1 MRHMT
6 AGPGGGGMR
15 VLCVAAVLAS
25 VGCVTRTGVYDD
37 IYRNRNAAY
46 QAWKSAKEGREGAQL
61 VLTGKLS
68 VQKAVKTAWENNKL
82 LGTIREQR
90 ENAKGRIIEAYSA
103 ALPKLDFRG
112 GYTRLDKVPT
122 FKAGGV
128 SVPMGNRNN
137 YSGSLVLTQPFFR
150 GGAIAAGIRGANI
163 FAFLTDEEVAKVQ
176 QDVVYQTRLTY
187 YDSLLA
193 RELVKVS
200 EGDVKLAKAH
210 LGDVQKKKAAG
221 VVSQYDVLRA
231 RVEVSNVEAQLIERQ
246 NASHLA
252 MTTLLKTMGV
262 SQESR
267 VELTDKLEYKAAL
280 PVIEQAV
287 KKAFHERPEILK
299 AELAV
304 KLNQE
309 LVVDARSGF
318 LPRVEGTYTRTRAKP
333 DPHNQAR
340 QDWGNEWSAAMTMI
354 WPIFDGL
361 ASVGRMRQARA
372 DLQRSVIE
380 LAEAEEQVLLDVK
393 QALFSIEDA
402 EKFVKSQS
410 DNRKRAEEGL
420 RLAKAGYD
428 AGVNTEIEMLDA
440 RQALSETHALYY
452 QAVYR
457 HQTAKL
463 ALERATGALKNP
475 KGIGGPNK

>member
-1 MRHMT
+1 MRHTMV
-6 AGPGGGGMR
+6 GPSGGGTR
-15 VLCVAAVLAS
+15 ALCAVLA
-25 VGCVTRTGVYDD
+25 VFGAGCITRTAVYDD

-46 QAWKSAKEGREGAQL
+46 QAWKSAKEGREGAQP

-68 VQKAVKTAWENNKL
+68 IQKAVETAWKNNKT
-82 LGTIREQR
+82 LGAIRKQR

-103 ALPKLDFRG
+103 ALPKLNLQA
-112 GYTRLDKVPT
+112 GYTRLDQVPT
-122 FKAGGV
+122 FNAPGI
-128 SVPMGNRNN
+128 SVPIGNRNN
-137 YSGSLVLTQPFFR
+137 YSGSLVLTQPFFQ

-163 FAFLTDEEVAKVQ
+163 FAFLTDEEVATVQ
-176 QDVVYQTRLTY
+176 QDVVYGTRKAY
-187 YDSLLA
+187 YDTLLA

-200 EGDVKLAKAH
+200 EGDLKLARAH
-210 LGDVQKKKAAG
+210 LSDVQKKKKAG
-221 VVSQYDVLRA
+221 VVSEYDVLRA
-231 RVEVSNVEAQLIERQ
+231 RVEVSNVQAELIERQ

-267 VELTDKLEYKAAL
+267 VELADRLEYKPIVPSL
-280 PVIEQAV
+280 EDAV

-304 KLNQE
+304 KLNRE
-309 LVVDARSGF
+309 LLVNARAGF
-318 LPRVEGTYTRTRAKP
+318 LPRIEGTYTRTRAKP
-333 DPHNQAR
+333 DPHDQTR
-340 QDWGNEWSAAMTMI
+340 QDWGNEWSASMTMV

-361 ASVGRMRQARA
+361 ASVGRVRQARA
-372 DLQRSVIE
+372 DLLRSAIE

-410 DNRKRAEEGL
+410 ENLKRAHEGL

-440 RQALSETHALYY
+440 RQALSETQARYY
-452 QAVYR
+452 EAVYR
-457 HQTAKL
+457 YETAKL
-463 ALERATGALKNP
+463 ALERATGALKNRKPEGAP
-475 KGIGGPNK
+475 K

>member
-1 MRHMT
+1 
-6 AGPGGGGMR
+6 
-15 VLCVAAVLAS
+15 
-25 VGCVTRTGVYDD
+25 
-37 IYRNRNAAY
+37 
-46 QAWKSAKEGREGAQL
+46 
-61 VLTGKLS
+61 
-68 VQKAVKTAWENNKL
+68 
-82 LGTIREQR
+82 
-90 ENAKGRIIEAYSA
+90 
-103 ALPKLDFRG
+103 
-112 GYTRLDKVPT
+112 
-122 FKAGGV
+122 
-128 SVPMGNRNN
+128 
-137 YSGSLVLTQPFFR
+137 
-150 GGAIAAGIRGANI
+150 
-163 FAFLTDEEVAKVQ
+163 
-176 QDVVYQTRLTY
+176 
-187 YDSLLA
+187 
-193 RELVKVS
+193 
-200 EGDVKLAKAH
+200 
-210 LGDVQKKKAAG
+210 
-221 VVSQYDVLRA
+221 
-231 RVEVSNVEAQLIERQ
+231 
-246 NASHLA
+246 
-252 MTTLLKTMGV
+252 
-262 SQESR
+262 
-267 VELTDKLEYKAAL
+267 
-280 PVIEQAV
+280 VIEQAV